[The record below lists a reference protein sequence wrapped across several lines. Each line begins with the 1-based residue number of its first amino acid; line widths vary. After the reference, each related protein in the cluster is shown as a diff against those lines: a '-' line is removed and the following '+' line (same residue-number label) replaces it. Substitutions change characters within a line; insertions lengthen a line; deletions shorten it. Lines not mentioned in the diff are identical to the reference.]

1 MEREHDTASS
11 TQIRWLSLAAA
22 ATALIAAAAMV
33 SLNALA
39 ETGDEGA
46 AGFEPG
52 ARTFNNPFANTPPP
66 PPEADDIGSEED
78 FAGEPPPPP
87 PAPEP
92 PRYTPPSRGGGGARA
107 GGGTSDPA
115 KDVPE
120 PQKTEKGV
128 AVGGNPPSGVITHKE
143 VDPLELDSETGF
155 GASEV
160 VTDFNY
166 PDVDILDLAKTM
178 GKLTGK
184 NFIFDKDVKG
194 RVSIVSNSPISVGD
208 AWRAFL
214 TALDMNT
221 FTLIPSG
228 RYIRIARQ
236 RDARDKQIST
246 YTGDS
251 GPDTD
256 ALITRVFSLKYIG
269 AEEIARTF
277 RSFMPANSRI
287 IPHQQTN
294 TVIVTDTGSN
304 ISKLAKM
311 LEFLDVEGFDAG
323 IEVVPVKYAS
333 AVELAKLIDTLL
345 PGTTAGV
352 KPGGGGARLGGS
364 QFQARRTK
372 EGGIIN
378 TIISDERTNTL
389 IVHANSK
396 GADEVRALVAKLDR
410 KLPSTAG
417 GGKIHVV
424 YLQYGDAEKIATT
437 LNNLSSQSGSGG
449 GSAGKPG
456 LGTNPTN
463 QALFEGSIKVSA
475 DKSTNSLVITA
486 SPSDFSVLQRV
497 IGRLDI
503 PLDQVYVEA
512 VIMEMSMGKDFSYSS
527 NVALPNADGALLL
540 APNNDLVATLANPLA
555 QRGLVIPM
563 PLGKETTVTINGQ
576 SKKVSSVLGLIKA
589 LQTNSN
595 ANVLATPQ
603 ILTLDN
609 TEASFES
616 AERIPVPNNTIS
628 QTGQVSA
635 GFNKERV
642 GLSIKIKP
650 QINKVSDFVK
660 LDIETTLE
668 DFSGR
673 QLPSAVEQFALATSE
688 RTAKTSVVIG
698 DKDTVVLGGLVRDKR
713 TDTVSKVPILGDIP
727 LLGWLFRSKTSA
739 MEKTNLIV
747 FITPHI
753 IREYEKMR
761 ALLDRNLQQRDQFIE
776 SATGGEDNLRE
787 YRDEMIRGLPPI
799 EEIMGYKERK
809 SVTQ

>member
-1 MEREHDTASS
+1 MERDIEI
-11 TQIRWLSLAAA
+11 QIRWLRIAAA
-22 ATALIAAAAMV
+22 MTALIAATALL
-33 SLNALA
+33 SLDALA
-39 ETGDEGA
+39 EPGDPTGM
-46 AGFEPG
+46 EPG
-52 ARTFNNPFANTPPP
+52 VRTFNNPFANTPPP
-66 PPEADDIGSEED
+66 PPEADDAPDEEVPRAEPDRAATMPGGTMRPGSRPGIGGVPH
-78 FAGEPPPPP
+78 A
-87 PAPEP
+87 A
-92 PRYTPPSRGGGGARA
+92 GGGAP
-107 GGGTSDPA
+107 DE

-120 PQKTEKGV
+120 PRKTAKGV
-128 AVGGNPPSGVITHKE
+128 EVGGNPPSGVIAHKE
-143 VDPLELDSETGF
+143 IDPLELDSETGF
-155 GASEV
+155 GSNEV

-194 RVSIVSNSPISVGD
+194 RVSLVSNSPITVGD

-246 YTGDS
+246 YTGDKEA
-251 GPDTD
+251 PDSD

-304 ISKLAKM
+304 IAKLAKM

-323 IEVVPVKYAS
+323 IEVVSVKYAS

-352 KPGGGGARLGGS
+352 KGQPGAPHFGGS

-378 TIISDERTNTL
+378 TIIADERTNNL
-389 IVHANSK
+389 IVHANTK

-424 YLQYGDAEKIATT
+424 YLQFGDAEKIATT
-437 LNNLSSQSGSGG
+437 LNALSSSSGG
-449 GSAGKPG
+449 GGGASAGGKTG
-456 LGTNPTN
+456 LGVNPT
-463 QALFEGSIKVSA
+463 QQVLFEGNIKVSP

-486 SPSDFSVLQRV
+486 SPSDFAVLQRV

-512 VIMEMSMGKDFSYSS
+512 IIMEMSLGKNFTYSS
-527 NVALPNADGALLL
+527 NAALVRPQGAVLF
-540 APNNDLVATLANPLA
+540 APTNDLASLLTDPLA
-555 QRGLVIPM
+555 QRGIVF
-563 PLGKETTVTINGQ
+563 PLAQGSDQEVTVGGTKQ
-576 SKKVSSVLGLIKA
+576 KVKSVLGLIKA
-589 LQTNSN
+589 LQTNSH
-595 ANVLATPQ
+595 A
-603 ILTLDN
+603 
-609 TEASFES
+609 
-616 AERIPVPNNTIS
+616 
-628 QTGQVSA
+628 
-635 GFNKERV
+635 
-642 GLSIKIKP
+642 
-650 QINKVSDFVK
+650 
-660 LDIETTLE
+660 
-668 DFSGR
+668 
-673 QLPSAVEQFALATSE
+673 
-688 RTAKTSVVIG
+688 
-698 DKDTVVLGGLVRDKR
+698 
-713 TDTVSKVPILGDIP
+713 
-727 LLGWLFRSKTSA
+727 
-739 MEKTNLIV
+739 
-747 FITPHI
+747 
-753 IREYEKMR
+753 
-761 ALLDRNLQQRDQFIE
+761 
-776 SATGGEDNLRE
+776 
-787 YRDEMIRGLPPI
+787 
-799 EEIMGYKERK
+799 
-809 SVTQ
+809 